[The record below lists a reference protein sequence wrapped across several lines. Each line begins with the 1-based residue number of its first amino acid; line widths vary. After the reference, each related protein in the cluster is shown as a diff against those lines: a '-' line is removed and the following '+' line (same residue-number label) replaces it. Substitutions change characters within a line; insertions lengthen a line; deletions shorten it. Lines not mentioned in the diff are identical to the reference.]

1 MTAGRDAPDPH
12 KHPDLDLATQ
22 ETVPPPLRIMLA
34 RAAHAMV
41 IVDGDTRVVECNPR
55 AEALLDC
62 PSADL
67 RGKRV
72 ATLVRDVHRHAVESR
87 IHEAARGVPAPDDID
102 VELRGDQAAE
112 ARVSISFLPF
122 DGSIVALLLRD
133 LTREHAD
140 RAADT
145 RRERDALA
153 EQTREHRKMAELGRL
168 ISGIAHELRT
178 PLTYITNTLE
188 LERSRLEEVARD
200 RPDLQPVLEEIMHHH
215 RNIGD
220 GLARVTRLVR
230 DLRPLTKNR
239 VQRPEPVDLA
249 ELVVEAVRTFRGAYG
264 DGIRIE
270 LDLQATHRLPIDR
283 EDMHNVLLNLL
294 TNASHALRGRGSV
307 RITTRNATVPPEIR
321 VIDHGPGV
329 APEIRDHLFEPFRTT
344 RVDGTGL
351 GLFISRRTVEAAG
364 GTLTHEETP
373 GGGATFVVQLPTP

>member
-12 KHPDLDLATQ
+12 PHPDLGLKAQDA
-22 ETVPPPLRIMLA
+22 VPSSLRIMLE

-41 IVDGDTRVVECNPR
+41 IVDGDSRVVECNPR

-62 PSADL
+62 VNADL
-67 RGKRV
+67 RGTRV
-72 ATLVRDVHRHAVESR
+72 ATLVRDAHRHAVESR
-87 IHEAARGVPAPDDID
+87 IHEAARGVPAPEDLE
-102 VELRGDQAAE
+102 VALRGEAVSE

-133 LTREHAD
+133 LTRERAA

-145 RRERDALA
+145 RRERDELA
-153 EQTREHRKMAELGRL
+153 EETREHRKMAELGRL
-168 ISGIAHELRT
+168 VSGIAHELRT

-188 LERSRLEEVARD
+188 LERTRLEEVARD
-200 RPDLQPVLEEIMHHH
+200 HPHLQPVLEEVMHHH

-239 VQRPEPVDLA
+239 VQRPEPIDLA

-264 DGIRIE
+264 NDLRIE

-294 TNASHALRGRGSV
+294 TNASHAVRGRGSV

-321 VIDHGPGV
+321 VIDNGPGV

-344 RVDGTGL
+344 RPDGTGL
-351 GLFISRRTVEAAG
+351 GLFISRRAVEAAG

-373 GGGATFVVQLPTP
+373 GGGATFVVHLPTP